1 MSCNGECLMHE
12 DLIEEVKELK
22 RLFKVYIEAVYEA
35 ESYTFIDDI
44 EDEQDREAVRA
55 IKGV

>member
-1 MSCNGECLMHE
+1 MARDRIMCL
-12 DLIEEVKELK
+12 VKENAELK

-55 IKGV
+55 IDKGV